1 MPLVDPIYNVLNVS
15 IMIGFGLLLFF
26 ARYKFKISFFAPALL
41 YGLFWFFISLLA
53 VLNYS
58 IFPIHPLTLIY
69 VISSFLMLLVAHIL
83 LNSKSNLSKLSINPQ
98 RSYNLYWNKLIV
110 IMGFFFGIF
119 AIITIIIAHG
129 FDFSD
134 LFSPSKIIL
143 LSNEAYASKVR
154 GDFSMPILYSLLIPI
169 FYASSI
175 FGGIYYANDLKSKRI
190 SFLPFLI
197 GIIIMLVETTKA
209 PFLYTLILWIGG
221 YFSFKVYEGR
231 SDLLSKNFK
240 SLITRFLLA
249 IILLFIISKIN
260 RYNLLEST
268 NNTGILSIILL
279 KFQIYFFGGLSA
291 FSEWICN
298 VYDLNVSGIGF
309 GRYTFGFFDKE
320 RGVFS
325 DVMKFDNN
333 YQTNIYTYFRHIIT
347 DFGIIG
353 SLFFHLFI
361 GILLSIIYRL
371 VQSGKRLFIPILTIS
386 YVFIMWSFIISIIIY
401 KTILAATLISIL
413 LMFFSQLKLKK

>member
-1 MPLVDPIYNVLNVS
+1 MPLIDLLFNVLL
-15 IMIGFGLLLFF
+15 MLAFGLLLLF
-26 ARYKFKISFFAPALL
+26 ARFKYKISFLAPGLF
-41 YGLFWFFISLLA
+41 YGLFWFFIALLA
-53 VLNYS
+53 VLNYKN
-58 IFPIHPLTLIY
+58 FPLDPMTLLF
-69 VISSFLMLLVAHIL
+69 VISSFIMMLISHIL
-83 LNSKSNLSKLSINPQ
+83 ITSKIKLSKLSIKNKV
-98 RSYNLYWNKLIV
+98 RFNLYWNKWII
-110 IMGFFFGIF
+110 IMGFFAGLL
-119 AIITIIIAHG
+119 AVVTIVIAHG
-129 FDFSD
+129 FSISE
-134 LFSPSKIIL
+134 LLSPTKIVL

-154 GDFSMPILYSLLIPI
+154 GNFTMPILYSLLIPI

-175 FGGIYYANDLKSKRI
+175 FGGIHYANDLKSKRI

-197 GIIIMLVETTKA
+197 GIIIMLIETTKA

-221 YFSFKVYEGR
+221 YFSFKVYEGG
-231 SDLLSKNFK
+231 SDLLSKDFK
-240 SLITRFLLA
+240 ILIRRFLLA
-249 IILLFIISKIN
+249 IILLFLISKIN

-268 NNTGILSIILL
+268 NNTGLLSIILL

-291 FSEWICN
+291 FSEWMCN
-298 VYDLNVSGIGF
+298 VYVLNVSDIGF

-371 VQSGKRLFIPILTIS
+371 VQSGKKLFIPILTIS

-401 KTILAATLISIL
+401 KTILAAILISIL
-413 LMFFSQLKLKK
+413 LIFFSQLKFKK